1 MQLHILNSSAS
12 LSRCQSSISDTD
24 SIILIEDAVVLS
36 TSILQKVSA
45 SVAVYA
51 LNDDLARRGINPP
64 DRIKALSF
72 SEFVDLCAD
81 HTQCL
86 SW

>member
-1 MQLHILNSSAS
+1 MHLHILNSTAS

-36 TSILQKVSA
+36 ASIPQILSENIT
-45 SVAVYA
+45 VYA
-51 LNDDLARRGINPP
+51 LTDDLKRRGISAPNS
-64 DRIKALSF
+64 IKEICF
-72 SEFVDLCAD
+72 TQFVDLCAA
-81 HTQCL
+81 HAQCL

>member
-1 MQLHILNSSAS
+1 MQLHSLNSSAS
-12 LSRCQSSISDTD
+12 LRRSQGSISDTD
-24 SIILIEDAVVLS
+24 SIIVIEDAVVLS
-36 TSILQKVSA
+36 TSILQKISA
-45 SVAVYA
+45 SIAVFA

>member
-12 LSRCQSSISDTD
+12 LNRCLSSISDTD

-36 TSILQKVSA
+36 TSIMQKVSA
-45 SVAVYA
+45 SIAVYA
-51 LNDDLARRGINPP
+51 LNDDLARRGINPS
-64 DRIKALSF
+64 DNIKALSY
-72 SEFVDLCAD
+72 SEFVDLCVT
-81 HTQCL
+81 HTKCL